1 MYAKNHSTVL
11 LLELYAVLFIACC
24 ICRVTHVSTRR
35 VKTGTYTISLSTGQ
49 YSICFDN
56 SFSVVTTKT
65 VEFFWQMPKTKPS
78 SAPSVKTSFEYS
90 LTELVRR
97 SNIAAEHLHKLKQ
110 RTITS
115 AAFADSL
122 LYQVDLFSLL
132 ILVAV
137 TIKAVAEIFC
147 IRQFFR
153 TKSTKC

>member
-11 LLELYAVLFIACC
+11 LLELYAVLFIGCC

-90 LTELVRR
+90 LTG
-97 SNIAAEHLHKLKQ
+97 KTLK
-110 RTITS
+110 TS
-115 AAFADSL
+115 
-122 LYQVDLFSLL
+122 
-132 ILVAV
+132 
-137 TIKAVAEIFC
+137 
-147 IRQFFR
+147 
-153 TKSTKC
+153 